1 MCCVAS
7 LSLSRWIWKG
17 WREQSILPGGNI
29 YAVDAPPCGWCVTG
43 RVAVPLAL
51 WLFCLPVVQEERCEA
66 AIAMW
71 CWEDP
76 SPLNFDFFF
85 FQVCLLLYGR
95 LAHSAML
102 VLAILVN
109 LLTESQEVSISF
121 TDVTEHVNTSLH
133 NKFST
138 VAIWEPQTKA
148 LRSQN
153 DSSAEPRQ
161 PLVQVQVLS
170 AKEYCFCSSFW
181 YLSKRNQ
188 WHLQKLQSYVAHGF
202 SQNTNIII
210 KPLWP
215 WQFVFL
221 KL

>member
-1 MCCVAS
+1 MWMVCDGESCCSFSIVT
-7 LSLSRWIWKG
+7 
-17 WREQSILPGGNI
+17 ILPS
-29 YAVDAPPCGWCVTG
+29 CCTG
-43 RVAVPLAL
+43 RK
-51 WLFCLPVVQEERCEA
+51 
-66 AIAMW
+66 MW
-71 CWEDP
+71 SSYCHVMLGGSQPTEFW
-76 SPLNFDFFF
+76 FFF